1 MCLHSIINAGIKKIV
16 YGATIDD
23 AISYNSGDDSIH
35 IIDYLKKM
43 KINVDVE
50 GNVLREKAVD
60 VFKECIKYRGEL

>member
-1 MCLHSIINAGIKKIV
+1 
-16 YGATIDD
+16 
-23 AISYNSGDDSIH
+23 
-35 IIDYLKKM
+35 M